1 MINKNFPLS
10 YLASFVAF
18 AVSLSATASV
28 FRDDIDLQ
36 YYRDFAENKGKFTV
50 GASNIEIKDK
60 SGNTLDALFPNVPM
74 PDFSA
79 ANRNLGI
86 ATLVAPQYLVS
97 VAHNTQY
104 NTVEF
109 GAPGTNADAH
119 HYTYKVVDRNDY
131 GIVEGGQHQDYQ
143 VPRLNKLV
151 TEVAPA
157 TVTDLGNNVSSLPR

>member
-1 MINKNFPLS
+1 MPALWHLLLVYLQQPLFSEMISN
-10 YLASFVAF
+10 
-18 AVSLSATASV
+18 
-28 FRDDIDLQ
+28 LQ

-109 GAPGTNADAH
+109 GAQALMPMHT
-119 HYTYKVVDRNDY
+119 TTLTKSLIVTTMELLKV
-131 GIVEGGQHQDYQ
+131 
-143 VPRLNKLV
+143 
-151 TEVAPA
+151 
-157 TVTDLGNNVSSLPR
+157 GNIKIIKCHVSIN